1 MANDCYTAI
10 ANMDLSQ
17 STYTEPEYKEA
28 GMRNMVNLVRTAFA
42 DKGIFHMQFNTCDK
56 ETLIDAQKNPEN
68 YPTLIVRVAGYSV
81 YFNDLKKDVQD
92 HVIDRMEHKFT

>member
-1 MANDCYTAI
+1 MAKDYFAELED
-10 ANMDLSQ
+10 MDLSE
-17 STYTEPEYKEA
+17 STYTEPDYKEE
-28 GMRNMVNLVRTAFA
+28 GMKNMVSLVRSAFA

-56 ETLIDAQKNPEN
+56 DTLIDAQKHPEQ

-92 HVIDRMEHKFT
+92 HVIDRMEHRF